1 VKSQNASIGLA
12 VVGCGNIGRI
22 RGTFAQNYPGVGW
35 IGLCDIDETVGRK
48 LAEDLKADFFTTDYE
63 ELLKRPEV
71 NATIIATLEHEHVGP
86 MFLALERGHKIIIEK
101 PLATDPVKSAE
112 ILQAI
117 EDGGNDV
124 VVGYTQRF
132 RRRFLVAKETVRSGQ
147 LGEITS
153 ATSRAFMNRVAPTT
167 VVAKTEYRARLTPM
181 VVSGTHTLDIAFWLM
196 GDKKPVEVYARSV
209 ENALVGIGT
218 KDGTFGIFTFDD
230 GTVWS
235 MSMSWALPAVWP
247 GATYSLEIGIIGT
260 GGVLTIDDTHRDLVL
275 ATEEGHPT
283 YRTKMNEKKHVSF
296 LASYPPGDVVMGQV
310 WGPMREET
318 HAWLD
323 RIHTGLET
331 PHATAQEGHR
341 NLMMTMA
348 MDLSAKLKKPVS
360 LPVAPEVLNDEL
372 PMK

>member
-1 VKSQNASIGLA
+1 MSSQNGSIGLA
-12 VVGCGNIGRI
+12 IVGCGNIGRI
-22 RGTFAQNYPGVGW
+22 RGGFARNYPGVGW
-35 IGLCDIDETVGRK
+35 LGLCDVDEKVGRK
-48 LAEDLKADFFTTDYE
+48 LAEDLKADFFTKDYR
-63 ELLKRPEV
+63 ELLERSEV
-71 NATIIATLEHEHVGP
+71 NAAIIATLEHEHVGP
-86 MFLALERGHKIIIEK
+86 MFASLEQGHKVIIEK

-112 ILQAI
+112 ILKAI

-132 RRRFLVAKETVRSGQ
+132 RRRFLVAKESVRTGQ

-153 ATSRAFMNRVAPTT
+153 ATSRAFMNRMSPTT
-167 VVAKTEYRARLTPM
+167 VVSKTEYRSRLTPM

-196 GDKKPVEVYARSV
+196 GEKTPVEVYARSV
-209 ENALVGIGT
+209 ENALVGLGT
-218 KDGTFGIFTFDD
+218 KDGTFGIVTFDD
-230 GTVWS
+230 GAVWS
-235 MSMSWALPAVWP
+235 MSMSWALPIVWP

-260 GGVLTIDDTHRDLVL
+260 AGVLTIDDTHRDLVL

-283 YRTKMNEKKHVSF
+283 FRTRMNEKKYVSF
-296 LASYPPGDVVMGQV
+296 LTSYPPGDVVMNQV

-323 RIHTGLET
+323 RIHNGLET
-331 PHATAQEGHR
+331 PHATAAEGHR

-348 MDLSAKLKKPVS
+348 MDLSAKRKQPVS
-360 LPVAPEVLNDEL
+360 LPIDPETLNEEL